1 MSNYPS
7 IKIHTCSENVEN
19 ADFVDVDYSTSKFF
33 NIPTI
38 TATTDNNINTF
49 ITNVTLTSARIN
61 FSSKYTGTVKYSVI
75 SIK

>member
-7 IKIHTCSENVEN
+7 IKIHTCSENVVN
-19 ADFVDVDYSTSKFF
+19 AEYVDINYTSSYLF

-38 TATTDNNINTF
+38 TVTIDDSINTF

-61 FSSKYTGTVKYSVI
+61 FSAPFTGKVNYSVI